1 MKKFL
6 LLLLC
11 FITTCPIFCQ
21 VDDKKEHELLIV
33 ALDIRSKVEKYWS
46 ASSISN
52 CISGILANNNVK
64 PDYVSGV
71 LYGIEEGAPTPTGFS
86 KLKVEPKSVRNS
98 CVGVLETL
106 YSFHGNY
113 NRWSI

>member
-1 MKKFL
+1 MKKIF

-11 FITTCPIFCQ
+11 FITTCPSFCQ
-21 VDDKKEHELLIV
+21 VDDEKEHELLIV

-46 ASSISN
+46 VSSISN

-71 LYGIEEGAPTPTGFS
+71 LYGIKEGAPTPIGFS
-86 KLKVEPKSVRNS
+86 KLMSLS
-98 CVGVLETL
+98 LL
-106 YSFHGNY
+106 SL
-113 NRWSI
+113 I